1 MPIFTTVSCLVAMR
15 QQPCCGVAT
24 MPRMRTTVIAALT
37 VLSVGFPAHADWM
50 FRRAYVPQSEH
61 DVTTELPARPSRAA
75 YRAAEPQRGP
85 GFSVRGA
92 YRINVYR
99 LQSGTSHDT
108 TFFHEVRVEE
118 SAQ

>member
-1 MPIFTTVSCLVAMR
+1 
-15 QQPCCGVAT
+15 
-24 MPRMRTTVIAALT
+24 MPRMKTTIITALT
-37 VLSVGFPAHADWM
+37 VLSASLPAHADWM

-61 DVTTELPARPSRAA
+61 DFTAELPARPSRAA

-85 GFSVRGA
+85 GFAVRGA

-108 TFFHEVRVEE
+108 TFFQEIRVEE